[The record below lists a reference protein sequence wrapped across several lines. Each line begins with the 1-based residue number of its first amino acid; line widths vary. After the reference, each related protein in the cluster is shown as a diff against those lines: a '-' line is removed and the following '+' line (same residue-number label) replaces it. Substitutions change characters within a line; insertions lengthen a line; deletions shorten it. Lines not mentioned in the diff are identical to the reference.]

1 MCLQIINTGSSSLTS
16 KVSKKSVSAVGEDKK
31 RKGLNER
38 KRSSSI
44 VQVMMQS
51 TSKHRLLKTVKF
63 RWVTPRSE
71 KFAAL
76 MRHLPRSLSAKKF
89 IRASLEKEVRSLE
102 Y

>member
-44 VQVMMQS
+44 VLDRPSDDADDV
-51 TSKHRLLKTVKF
+51 
-63 RWVTPRSE
+63 
-71 KFAAL
+71 
-76 MRHLPRSLSAKKF
+76 
-89 IRASLEKEVRSLE
+89 
-102 Y
+102 

>member
-1 MCLQIINTGSSSLTS
+1 MCLQIINTGSSSLAS
-16 KVSKKSVSAVGEDKK
+16 KVSKKLVSAVGEDKK

-38 KRSSSI
+38 KRSPSI

-51 TSKHRLLKTVKF
+51 TSKHRLLKIVKF

-76 MRHLPRSLSAKKF
+76 MRHLPPSLST
-89 IRASLEKEVRSLE
+89 
-102 Y
+102 